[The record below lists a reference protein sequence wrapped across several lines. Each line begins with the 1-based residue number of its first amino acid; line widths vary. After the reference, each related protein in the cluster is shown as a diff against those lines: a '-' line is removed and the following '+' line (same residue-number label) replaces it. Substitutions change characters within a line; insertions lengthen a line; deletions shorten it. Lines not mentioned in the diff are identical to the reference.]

1 MKEITLVIRVCDQE
15 GKPIKEGDFFEQYC
29 FPALMSNNFIYVKY
43 DYSGKQQSKEQY
55 LAIKKSDT
63 AVYKKYWGDIVPS
76 REIFVTKLNNEL
88 FSTKFFEFYIP
99 GVKDDLVSV
108 HLTLGYMNQK
118 FQRKQIPSKPIK
130 VESQ

>member
-1 MKEITLVIRVCDQE
+1 MKYE
-15 GKPIKEGDFFEQYC
+15 
-29 FPALMSNNFIYVKY
+29 
-43 DYSGKQQSKEQY
+43 YSGKQQSKEQY

-63 AVYKKYWGDIVPS
+63 TVYKKYWGNIVPS

-88 FSTKFFEFYIP
+88 FSTKFYEFYIP

-130 VESQ
+130 VECQ